1 MRELSLHILD
11 LAQNSIEAGAHN
23 VIIEINENENGFF
36 VFRISDDGHG
46 MSEEMVQKIRDPFVT
61 TRTTRKVGMGIPF
74 MDMVTKQCGGHLLIQ
89 SRKGK
94 GTVVEAAFA
103 KDNIDRPPLGD
114 IVSSIKVL
122 LVGTPYLE
130 LKFIYKIG
138 TSGFDID
145 TRVIRSLLGDEA
157 DFTRPE
163 VYTWLE
169 EYLKQEISQLGV
181 SRRYKMKTLEDL
193 KALREKLKA
202 DMKVRQNDGTKI
214 IIGMGTCG
222 IAAGAREVMSAVLN
236 ELAVRKLNDV
246 QVQQTGCI
254 GMCEKEVLVDIV
266 RPGEP
271 RITYGKVKPEDVKK
285 IIAEHVVNGRIVEE
299 MVVGKIMQD

>member
-1 MRELSLHILD
+1 
-11 LAQNSIEAGAHN
+11 
-23 VIIEINENENGFF
+23 
-36 VFRISDDGHG
+36 
-46 MSEEMVQKIRDPFVT
+46 
-61 TRTTRKVGMGIPF
+61 
-74 MDMVTKQCGGHLLIQ
+74 
-89 SRKGK
+89 
-94 GTVVEAAFA
+94 
-103 KDNIDRPPLGD
+103 
-114 IVSSIKVL
+114 
-122 LVGTPYLE
+122 
-130 LKFIYKIG
+130 
-138 TSGFDID
+138 
-145 TRVIRSLLGDEA
+145 
-157 DFTRPE
+157 
-163 VYTWLE
+163 
-169 EYLKQEISQLGV
+169 
-181 SRRYKMKTLEDL
+181 MKTLEDL

-236 ELAVRKLNDV
+236 ELAVRKLND
-246 QVQQTGCI
+246 I

>member
-1 MRELSLHILD
+1 
-11 LAQNSIEAGAHN
+11 
-23 VIIEINENENGFF
+23 
-36 VFRISDDGHG
+36 
-46 MSEEMVQKIRDPFVT
+46 
-61 TRTTRKVGMGIPF
+61 
-74 MDMVTKQCGGHLLIQ
+74 
-89 SRKGK
+89 
-94 GTVVEAAFA
+94 
-103 KDNIDRPPLGD
+103 
-114 IVSSIKVL
+114 
-122 LVGTPYLE
+122 
-130 LKFIYKIG
+130 
-138 TSGFDID
+138 
-145 TRVIRSLLGDEA
+145 
-157 DFTRPE
+157 
-163 VYTWLE
+163 
-169 EYLKQEISQLGV
+169 
-181 SRRYKMKTLEDL
+181 MKTLEDL

-271 RITYGKVKPEDVKK
+271 RITYGKK